1 MRDNKRIFKR
11 ILNFIIA
18 IALLITMLPVSTITA
33 YADRTNIAGHSVTV
47 QSGAKSGGYSYGK
60 TAYLAYIVDSTGTRM
75 SGTDVVL
82 VSIGSNGNNNGI
94 TASEYS
100 SWNTDKLKSRLGNES
115 PSYLETESDWD
126 IPNPFLNG
134 GEGES
139 NSAAVKAWLKESRT
153 HGTEN
158 CTNAAWL
165 VYSFW
170 DINYDSITKAKAD
183 TNSITYRFFESE
195 EELYLILECAYWMDA
210 GDTTCLATSRG
221 WAEIKS
227 EWKLKGSSDAINW
240 VYPNCITFE
249 ATQFGLTPAPGDRLE
264 LSDIINKYAS
274 GIGSYWNGGTKTSS
288 SQTTAD
294 ESLVPKP
301 HKAPDESEG
310 TYKIVKNYVTR
321 TKDTT
326 TGEVTYT
333 DDGCYTKTA
342 VTNEIS
348 IEDEKTEAS
357 TSYSLRNWKVT
368 DSSVESVTSVTD
380 NSLVWSQNVPGNEKS
395 SGTDPT
401 TVDVKKL
408 GGETVYLLLIR
419 DKTETSEV
427 PDEISFEISQSS
439 LTKRVRFSE
448 SNRTQVLG
456 NNTFQWYST

>member
-1 MRDNKRIFKR
+1 MKNKKTFQRI
-11 ILNFIIA
+11 INFMLAIIMV
-18 IALLITMLPVSTITA
+18 ITIIPVSVYGDGEGVT
-33 YADRTNIAGHSVTV
+33 TNVNGSGSGKAGNE
-47 QSGAKSGGYSYGK
+47 AGGFSRHHTGYI
-60 TAYLAYIVDSTGTRM
+60 AYIVDE
-75 SGTDVVL
+75 SGNLVTDVVL
-82 VSIGSNGNNNGI
+82 LSLDKNGDSSYVSF
-94 TASEYS
+94 TDASLATY
-100 SWNTDKLKSRLGNES
+100 NTSQLKSRLGDQKYS
-115 PSYLETESDWD
+115 RLSAGWSLPAPSDENCDSNADAVRAWVNTECKPGITNLEVLIWKVWD
-126 IPNPFLNG
+126 YSYPTLSAATKSSSSVYYKFFEGSENLYFILEAAYRMNG
-134 GEGES
+134 GDKDY
-139 NSAAVKAWLKESRT
+139 V
-153 HGTEN
+153 
-158 CTNAAWL
+158 
-165 VYSFW
+165 
-170 DINYDSITKAKAD
+170 
-183 TNSITYRFFESE
+183 
-195 EELYLILECAYWMDA
+195 
-210 GDTTCLATSRG
+210 ATSRG
-221 WAEIKS
+221 WAQLIKDGTIGYGDQ
-227 EWKLKGSSDAINW
+227 EKAIRQRFPSW
-240 VYPNCITFE
+240 ITFDK
-249 ATQFGLTPAPGDRLE
+249 TQFGLTPAPGGYKLE
-264 LSDIINKYAS
+264 INDIINTYAS
-274 GIGSYWNGGTKTSS
+274 GMASFWNKDNGNTNS

-333 DDGCYTKTA
+333 DDGCYTKTE

-395 SGTDPT
+395 SGTDPA

-448 SNRTQVLG
+448 SSRTQVLG
-456 NNTFQWYST
+456 NNTFQWHST

>member
-1 MRDNKRIFKR
+1 MMQFYTEDN
-11 ILNFIIA
+11 
-18 IALLITMLPVSTITA
+18 
-33 YADRTNIAGHSVTV
+33 
-47 QSGAKSGGYSYGK
+47 Q
-60 TAYLAYIVDSTGTRM
+60 
-75 SGTDVVL
+75 
-82 VSIGSNGNNNGI
+82 
-94 TASEYS
+94 
-100 SWNTDKLKSRLGNES
+100 
-115 PSYLETESDWD
+115 
-126 IPNPFLNG
+126 
-134 GEGES
+134 
-139 NSAAVKAWLKESRT
+139 
-153 HGTEN
+153 
-158 CTNAAWL
+158 
-165 VYSFW
+165 
-170 DINYDSITKAKAD
+170 
-183 TNSITYRFFESE
+183 
-195 EELYLILECAYWMDA
+195 YLILEAVWWMTPT
-210 GDTTCLATSRG
+210 GSSGTTYLATSAG
-221 WAEIKS
+221 WATLI
-227 EWKLKGSSDAINW
+227 SDKNIPINNQDG
-240 VYPNCITFE
+240 YGDQKKTIRMRFPSCLTFE
-249 ATQFGLTPAPGDRLE
+249 TTQFGLQHAPSGEYIE
-264 LSDIINKYAS
+264 LSAIKNTYAS
-274 GIGSYWNGGTKTSS
+274 GMSSFWNKDIDHPST
-288 SQTTAD
+288 QTTAD

-333 DDGCYTKTA
+333 DDGCYTKTE